1 MVYNEIMEN
10 WLKENWFK
18 VSLLVILIVFG
29 YFFAYS
35 EQIKPANARE
45 DCSKTAIKDL
55 LDDDSKYNLN
65 SSEETVLLYNFSYNT
80 CLNSKGVQR

>member
-1 MVYNEIMEN
+1 MKN

-45 DCSKTAIKDL
+45 DCSKTAGKDIKDL
-55 LDDDSKYNLN
+55 LDDDSIN
-65 SSEETVLLYNFSYNT
+65 SEETVLLYNFRYKT

>member
-1 MVYNEIMEN
+1 MVYNEIMKN

-29 YFFAYS
+29 CFFAYS

-55 LDDDSKYNLN
+55 PDDDSKYNLN
-65 SSEETVLLYNFSYNT
+65 NEEIVLLYNLYYNT